1 MKITQHR
8 LLLLALC
15 GALFVPFPAAAQVL
29 AKLQRIR
36 IIPGTDRA
44 TLFLSRPVRYRYFT
58 LSKPPRLVLD
68 LRDTAPTHPSNAALH
83 SARVA
88 AVHFGVHRG
97 HELRVVFD
105 LHGKTQGARVREVR
119 AGARDR
125 LEVRFSPTGR
135 SKSRSAR
142 AQAAAAGAPSTS
154 ADQATDYQAV
164 PRTGPMIVEIDPGHG
179 GSDPGTTGP
188 HGLHEKTVTLAIGR
202 MVYRMLNHTPGVRA
216 YLTRDGDYYVSLYR
230 RVLEAQAHH
239 ADIYVSIHENSYP
252 YNPEVRGGTCYVL
265 SRHGASDAEAA
276 QLAREEN
283 AADPQIAGVSFS
295 HHSRILNRVLTD
307 LYQTSSIIAGD
318 QLAHDIIS
326 QFAAVEPVYHRTVQH
341 ANFEV
346 LRDPMIPSVLCETA
360 FLSNPTQA
368 RELHHWAFRHKLAR
382 AIYLG
387 ILRYV
392 HAHVPM
398 EVAQARERPYVVQR
412 GDTLSGIAERF
423 RVSTRQLQT
432 FNGLPG
438 TVIHAGETL
447 RIPSSG
453 SS

>member
-1 MKITQHR
+1 MKTTQHR
-8 LLLLALC
+8 LFLLALC
-15 GALFVPFPAAAQVL
+15 AALFVPSAAAARSL
-29 AKLQRIR
+29 AKLQRIQ

-44 TLFLSRPVRYRYFT
+44 TLYLSHPVHYHYFT
-58 LSKPPRLVLD
+58 LSKPARLVLD
-68 LRDTAPTHPSNAALH
+68 LRDTAPTHPSNSDLH
-83 SARVA
+83 SAAIA

-97 HELRVVFD
+97 YDLRVVFD
-105 LHGKTQGARVREVR
+105 LQRRTHGARISEVH
-119 AGARDR
+119 ADGRDR

-135 SKSRSAR
+135 SVSRHAT
-142 AQAAAAGAPSTS
+142 AGTQTAS
-154 ADQATDYQAV
+154 ADRSVDFQAV

-188 HGLHEKTVTLAIGR
+188 YGLHEKTVTLSIGR
-202 MVYRMLNHTPGVRA
+202 MVYHMLNQTPGIRA

-230 RVLEAQAHH
+230 RVVEAQAHH
-239 ADIYVSIHENSYP
+239 ADIYVSIHENSFP
-252 YNPEVRGGTCYVL
+252 HNPNVRGGTCYVL

-295 HHSRILNRVLTD
+295 HHSRTLNRVLTD

-318 QLAHDIIS
+318 QLAHDIIN
-326 QFAAVEPVYHRTVQH
+326 QFADVEPVYHHTVQH

-368 RELHHWAFRHKLAR
+368 RELHHRAFRHRLAR

-387 ILRYV
+387 ILRYL
-392 HAHVPM
+392 HAHIPM
-398 EVAQARERPYVVQR
+398 EVAQTREHPYVVKQ

-423 RVSTRQLQT
+423 RISMHQLEAL
-432 FNGLPG
+432 NGLSDAA
-438 TVIHAGETL
+438 IHTGQML
-447 RIPSSG
+447 RIPHSG